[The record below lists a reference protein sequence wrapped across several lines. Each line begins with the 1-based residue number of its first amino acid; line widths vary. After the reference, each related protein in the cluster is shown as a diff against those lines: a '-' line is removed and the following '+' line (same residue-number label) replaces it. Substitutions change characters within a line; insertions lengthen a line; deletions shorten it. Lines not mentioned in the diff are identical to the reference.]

1 MVARAIGAAKK
12 AAAPKKAMKAV
23 KAKAVKAKEAHPAGM
38 IPSRCPCDGCGGC
51 DAMHAMD
58 ACDARFGWAS
68 SNGRAPL
75 MGNLL

>member
-38 IPSRCPCDGCGGC
+38 FPSPRP
-51 DAMHAMD
+51 H
-58 ACDARFGWAS
+58 
-68 SNGRAPL
+68 
-75 MGNLL
+75 